1 MKRSLSI
8 AYTSIAIVSM
18 LAVAGCAATD
28 QGGKSAEEGPN
39 SDNCAVQEHAM
50 GLRWQQQSAE
60 AQALQSQTYRI
71 AGERLEEKVKQAK
84 SDDLAIIT
92 DLDET
97 AIDNTELLAR
107 DMTACHDYSVW
118 DTWGQ
123 WELEGSPSA
132 IPGATE
138 FFHNAEEMG
147 VSIYYLS
154 DRTEENLDATIA
166 SLKRLGFPQVSKN
179 QVMLLGP
186 SKEERRTKIQE
197 EHEVILQLGD
207 TLHDFAGDYANADLD
222 QQRQF
227 VEKDAQHFGDDWFI
241 LPNPTYGSWEDAELD
256 QWDAKLE
263 VAK

>member
-1 MKRSLSI
+1 MKRPMSI
-8 AYTSIAIVSM
+8 AYTSIAVVSL
-18 LAVAGCAATD
+18 LAAAGCAAVG
-28 QGGKSAEEGPN
+28 QGAEGAEASPN
-39 SDNCAVQEHAM
+39 SENCAVQEHAM

-84 SDDLAIIT
+84 SKDLAIIT

-107 DMTACHDYSVW
+107 DMTVCHDYSVW
-118 DTWGQ
+118 DTWGH

-132 IPGATE
+132 IPGAAE
-138 FFHNAEEMG
+138 FFQNADEMG

-166 SLKRLGFPQVSKN
+166 SLKELDFPQVSKD
-179 QVMLLGP
+179 QVRLLGP

-197 EHEVILQLGD
+197 EHEVIMQLGD

-222 QQRQF
+222 HQRQL
-227 VEKDAQHFGDDWFI
+227 VEEDAGHFGDDWFI
-241 LPNPTYGSWEDAELD
+241 LPNPTYGSWEDADLD
-256 QWDAKLE
+256 TWNAELE
-263 VAK
+263 VNK

>member
-1 MKRSLSI
+1 MSI
-8 AYTSIAIVSM
+8 AYTSIAVVS
-18 LAVAGCAATD
+18 LLTSAGCAAVD
-28 QGGKSAEEGPN
+28 QGGRSAEERPN
-39 SDNCAVQEHAM
+39 SENCAVQEHAM

-71 AGERLEEKVKQAK
+71 AGERLKEKIKQAQSK
-84 SDDLAIIT
+84 DLAIIT

-118 DTWGQ
+118 DTWGH

-132 IPGATE
+132 IPGAAE
-138 FFHNAEEMG
+138 FFQNADEMG

-154 DRTEENLDATIA
+154 DRTEENLDATVA
-166 SLKRLGFPQVSKN
+166 SLKKLNFPQASKDR
-179 QVMLLGP
+179 VRLLGP

-197 EHEVILQLGD
+197 EHEVIMQLGD

-222 QQRQF
+222 QQRQL
-227 VEKDAQHFGDDWFI
+227 VEEDAEHFGDDWFI

-256 QWDAKLE
+256 TWSAELE
-263 VAK
+263 VDK

>member
-1 MKRSLSI
+1 MSV
-8 AYTSIAIVSM
+8 AYTSIAVVVSI
-18 LAVAGCAATD
+18 LGAAGCAATD
-28 QGGKSAEEGPN
+28 QGGEGVAESPN
-39 SDNCAVQEHAM
+39 SENCAVQEHAM

-71 AGERLEEKVKQAK
+71 AGERLEEKVKQSK
-84 SDDLAIIT
+84 SEDLVIIT

-107 DMTACHDYSVW
+107 DMTACHDYSDW

-123 WELEGSPSA
+123 WELKGSPSA
-132 IPGATE
+132 IPGAAE
-138 FFHNAEEMG
+138 FFHKADDMG
-147 VSIYYLS
+147 VSIYYVS

-166 SLKRLGFPQVSKN
+166 SLKRLDFPQVSKD

-197 EHEVILQLGD
+197 EHKVIMQLGD
-207 TLHDFAGDYANADLD
+207 TLHDFAGDYANADLV
-222 QQRQF
+222 QQRQL
-227 VEKDAQHFGDDWFI
+227 VEKDAEHFGDDWFI

-256 QWDAKLE
+256 EWDAELK
-263 VAK
+263 VNK

>member
-1 MKRSLSI
+1 MSI
-8 AYTSIAIVSM
+8 AYMSIAVVSM
-18 LAVAGCAATD
+18 LAAAGCATAD
-28 QGGKSAEEGPN
+28 QGGEGAADSPN
-39 SDNCAVQEHAM
+39 SESCAVQEHAM
-50 GLRWQQQSAE
+50 SLRWQQQSAE

-84 SDDLAIIT
+84 SENLAIIT

-107 DMTACHDYSVW
+107 DMTDCHDYSVW
-118 DTWGQ
+118 DTWGH

-132 IPGATE
+132 IPGAAE
-138 FFHNAEEMG
+138 FLRNADEMG

-166 SLKRLGFPQVSKN
+166 SLKELGFPQVSKD

-186 SKEERRTKIQE
+186 SKEERRTKVQE
-197 EHEVILQLGD
+197 DHEVVMQLGD
-207 TLHDFAGDYANADLD
+207 TLHDFAGYYAKTPLD
-222 QQRQF
+222 QQRQL
-227 VEKDAQHFGDDWFI
+227 VEEDAEHFGDEWFI

-256 QWDAKLE
+256 EWDAELE
-263 VAK
+263 VNK